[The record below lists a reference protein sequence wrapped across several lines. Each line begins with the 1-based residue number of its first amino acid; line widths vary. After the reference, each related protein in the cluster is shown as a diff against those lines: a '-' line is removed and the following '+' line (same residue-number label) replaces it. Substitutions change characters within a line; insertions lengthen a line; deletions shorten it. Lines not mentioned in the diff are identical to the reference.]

1 MGLTNVNQLQKG
13 ELYFQG
19 QPVIGEMPV
28 GRKGGFDDG
37 MLTQLVA
44 DMGEPRL
51 GYAEFL
57 YLCDRFPEGK
67 MRKMFLMPQGIE
79 DDLAAAPDLL
89 LLFLIDPVGVG
100 YISEVADPKTEYRHL
115 HVPDVDRG

>member
-13 ELYFQG
+13 ELYFQR

-28 GRKGGFDDG
+28 GRKGGFDYR

-44 DMGEPRL
+44 DMGEPRFGYTEFFYL
-51 GYAEFL
+51 GN
-57 YLCDRFPEGK
+57 RFPEGK

-79 DDLAAAPDLL
+79 DDLPATPDLL
-89 LLFLIDPVGVG
+89 LLTLIDPVGVG
-100 YISEVADPKTEYRHL
+100 YISKVADPKTENRHL